1 MSRYEDLLM
10 EIDYVEIKD
19 HVHLPDGY
27 KGFYS
32 DDLILIDK
40 KLSDAE
46 KLENLFEELAHHK
59 LTYGNILDE
68 SSFNNRKFENYARRH
83 GYENSIS
90 LNKIIDAYKYGV
102 SSLHEFAEYVQLSE
116 EYVHTVL
123 QHYKNKFGLSTCHN
137 GYLIRFEPLQVFKYK
152 KLNEGD

>member
-1 MSRYEDLLM
+1 MGVYEDLC
-10 EIDYVEIKD
+10 IANDWVEIEETD
-19 HVHLPDGY
+19 RLPSFQP
-27 KGFYS
+27 GFYRNGKIYIKS
-32 DDLILIDK
+32 S
-40 KLSDAE
+40 LSETRKAE
-46 KLENLFEELAHHK
+46 VLYEELAHHK
-59 LTYGNILDE
+59 LTYGNILDQ
-68 SSFNNRKFENYARRH
+68 STFNNRKFENYARRH

-102 SSLHEFAEYVQLSE
+102 SSLYEFAEYVQLSE

-123 QHYKNKFGLSTCHN
+123 QHYKNKFGLSTYHN

>member
-1 MSRYEDLLM
+1 M

-32 DDLILIDK
+32 DDLIFIDK

-59 LTYGNILDE
+59 LTYGNILDQ
-68 SSFNNRKFENYARRH
+68 STFNNRKFENYARRH
-83 GYENSIS
+83 GYENALP
-90 LNKIIDAYKYGV
+90 LNKIIGAYRYGV
-102 SSLHEFAEYVQLSE
+102 SSLHELADYVQLSE

-137 GYLIRFEPLQVFKYK
+137 GYLIRFEPLQVFKYIEK
-152 KLNEGD
+152 E

>member
-1 MSRYEDLLM
+1 MNQVS
-10 EIDYVEIKD
+10 ITVNSK
-19 HVHLPDGY
+19 
-27 KGFYS
+27 
-32 DDLILIDK
+32 
-40 KLSDAE
+40 
-46 KLENLFEELAHHK
+46 
-59 LTYGNILDE
+59 
-68 SSFNNRKFENYARRH
+68 NYARRH

-102 SSLHEFAEYVQLSE
+102 SSLYEFAEYVQLSE
-116 EYVHTVL
+116 EHVYTVL